1 MKVAISYTP
10 EEEGAAEAVVTA
22 FCRILRQEERSR
34 EEGRCEIK
42 QQVHSETTQLPKR
55 DQMRNKQ
62 MTECDQTRNGTNG
75 TGRICYETNSNPKIR
90 IKCTGPKDG
99 YCHVYITSKEL
110 NDPLD

>member
-55 DQMRNKQ
+55 NQM
-62 MTECDQTRNGTNG
+62 RNGTNG
-75 TGRICYETNSNPKIR
+75 TGRICYEINSNPKIR

-99 YCHVYITSKEL
+99 YCHVYITSKER